1 MGVDAPLDTVTVAP
15 LAGVVPPGP
24 VQVRLNVMVE
34 VSGAVTCE
42 PLAGSAPLQPP
53 EAVQAAALVEDQV
66 RVLVA
71 PLVMRAGEAVSVT
84 VGGAGG
90 GTTVTVALAMGLV
103 PPGPEQ
109 VR

>member
-1 MGVDAPLDTVTVAP
+1 MRVN
-15 LAGVVPPGP
+15 VV
-24 VQVRLNVMVE
+24 VE
-34 VSGAVTCE
+34 VSAAVTCD

-53 EAVQAAALVEDQV
+53 EAVQAVALVEDQI

-71 PLVMRAGEAVSVT
+71 PLVMRTGEAVSVT
-84 VGGAGG
+84 VGAAGG
-90 GTTVTVALAMGLV
+90 GTTVTVALATGLV